1 MAQYTRVNI
10 AARRKVLYDA
20 KNLLDDNIKNLTI
33 TNKTQEYLEMF
44 FWNKVLQ
51 IIAKS
56 LYLNIHWNTW
66 LIQPLL

>member
-44 FWNKVLQ
+44 F
-51 IIAKS
+51 
-56 LYLNIHWNTW
+56 
-66 LIQPLL
+66 